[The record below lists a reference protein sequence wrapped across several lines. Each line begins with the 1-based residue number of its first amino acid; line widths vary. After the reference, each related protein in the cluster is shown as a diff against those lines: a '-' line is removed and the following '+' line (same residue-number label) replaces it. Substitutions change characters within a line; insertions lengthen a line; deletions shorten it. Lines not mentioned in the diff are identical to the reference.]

1 MKASTMIIAA
11 LVLAAPSL
19 QTGHAQGL
27 LDRLKRKA
35 DDVADAAR
43 DLGGDIDDVTSV
55 DEQAASRVEA
65 AERDVAREAERTVGD
80 TAPARAARD
89 AERGLRSAEGEVL
102 RADAQVEHA
111 ASADDR
117 AAAEA
122 RRNAAALER
131 ELDVETRARNE
142 VRDTARAVDTVS
154 RADEIAAAEAER
166 RVDGALDPGR
176 VERRVDE
183 EVGAREAQRSLENA
197 GDAIEGLR
205 RRR

>member
-65 AERDVAREAERTVGD
+65 AERDVAREAERTVGY

-89 AERGLRSAEGEVL
+89 AVRGLRSAAGEGL
-102 RADAQVEHA
+102 RADALVEHA
-111 ASADDR
+111 ASADAR